1 MPPCAAS
8 TSLSVSNLQE
18 RPAAS
23 PRPPAPAGLTSP
35 PGTQPAP
42 RLSARRFSLSRPP
55 ALAIWALLW
64 LALIG
69 LAPTARL
76 LAEAAG
82 PALAT
87 LAADASVWRAAWRS
101 LLVASGAAVLATAIG
116 GFQASL
122 LLLRDLPGR
131 RSLIFLC
138 ILPLLVPPQIMALAF
153 IQASG
158 PSSPLLVSLG
168 LAPPL
173 GSQNPFYGATGMI
186 LLLGIQG
193 APLVFLALAAL
204 TRRLPAEILAAA
216 RSLGASPPRALRMAV
231 WPLLAPGLL
240 AGAGLA
246 FIAALGNFGI
256 AALLGIP
263 GRFPLL
269 TVLIWQRLSA
279 TGAGALSQ
287 VATLSLLLAALTLP
301 GLLAQALAARRTG
314 WKSGRPFEPLAPNRL
329 DRLLLAPLALY
340 LLAVLVLP
348 LAALLTSALVPA
360 MGMALTPATL
370 TLRHFAAALAPGAH
384 TMAAFGNSLL
394 LAIGA
399 ALLLGLAALPVALAL
414 RYRAVRI
421 TATGTD
427 LTYAL
432 PGACTAV
439 AVILLVLGLPGGGAV
454 YGTMALI
461 FFAYLA
467 RFQALALRPVAAAAA
482 RLDPALEDAARGMGA
497 GLLLR
502 LRAVHLPPLAPALAA
517 GALLVILLAVNE
529 VTVSSL
535 LHGPGAHTLG
545 VLVFNLQDGGQSPQA
560 AAVSCL
566 SLLLVAGLMGAASL
580 LGRRL
585 PPGTLPWRP

>member
-1 MPPCAAS
+1 MPRYAAS
-8 TSLSVSNLQE
+8 TSLSANNLQE
-18 RPAAS
+18 RPTATL
-23 PRPPAPAGLTSP
+23 RPPAPAAPSAT
-35 PGTQPAP
+35 PALVP
-42 RLSARRFSLSRPP
+42 ATAARRRALSRPP
-55 ALAIWALLW
+55 ALALWALAW
-64 LALIG
+64 LALLG

-82 PALAT
+82 PALSALAT
-87 LAADASVWRAAWRS
+87 DASVWRAAWRS
-101 LLVASGAAVLATAIG
+101 LLVASGAALLATAIG
-116 GFQASL
+116 GLQASL
-122 LLLRDLPGR
+122 LLLRDMPWR
-131 RSLIFLC
+131 RGLIFLC

-173 GSQNPFYGATGMI
+173 GSQNPFYGPGGLI

-204 TRRLPAEILAAA
+204 VRRLPAEVIAAA
-216 RSLGASPPRALRMAV
+216 RSLGATPAQSLRMAV

-256 AALLGIP
+256 AAVLGIP

-279 TGAGALSQ
+279 TGPAALSQ
-287 VATLSLLLAALTLP
+287 VAALSLLLAALTLP
-301 GLLAQALAARRTG
+301 GLLAQALAARRAG
-314 WKSGRPFEPLAPNRL
+314 WKSGRPFEPVAPTRL
-329 DRLLLAPLALY
+329 DRLLVAPLVLY
-340 LLAVLVLP
+340 LLAVLALP

-360 MGMALTPATL
+360 AGMALTPDTL
-370 TLRHFAAALAPGAH
+370 TLRHFAASLAPGAH
-384 TMAAFGNSLL
+384 TLAAFGNSLL
-394 LAIGA
+394 LSTGA
-399 ALLLGLAALPVALAL
+399 ALLLGLAALPVALAM
-414 RYRAVRI
+414 RYRAVRA
-421 TATGTD
+421 TAMATD

-439 AVILLVLGLPGGGAV
+439 AVILLVLGLPGGSAV
-454 YGTMALI
+454 YGTLALI

-467 RFQALALRPVAAAAA
+467 RFQTLALRPVAAAAA
-482 RLDPALEDAARGMGA
+482 RLDPAMEDAARGMGA

-502 LRAVHLPPLAPALAA
+502 LRVIHLPPLAPALAA
-517 GALLVILLAVNE
+517 GALLVVLLAVNE

-535 LHGPGAHTLG
+535 LHGPGTQTLG

-566 SLLLVAGLMGAASL
+566 SLLLVAALMGAASL

>member
-1 MPPCAAS
+1 
-8 TSLSVSNLQE
+8 
-18 RPAAS
+18 
-23 PRPPAPAGLTSP
+23 
-35 PGTQPAP
+35 
-42 RLSARRFSLSRPP
+42 
-55 ALAIWALLW
+55 
-64 LALIG
+64 
-69 LAPTARL
+69 
-76 LAEAAG
+76 
-82 PALAT
+82 
-87 LAADASVWRAAWRS
+87 
-101 LLVASGAAVLATAIG
+101 
-116 GFQASL
+116 
-122 LLLRDLPGR
+122 
-131 RSLIFLC
+131 
-138 ILPLLVPPQIMALAF
+138 
-153 IQASG
+153 
-158 PSSPLLVSLG
+158 
-168 LAPPL
+168 
-173 GSQNPFYGATGMI
+173 MI

-394 LAIGA
+394 LSIGA

-535 LHGPGAHTLG
+535 LHGPGTQTLG

>member
-1 MPPCAAS
+1 MAVP
-8 TSLSVSNLQE
+8 
-18 RPAAS
+18 AS
-23 PRPPAPAGLTSP
+23 P
-35 PGTQPAP
+35 
-42 RLSARRFSLSRPP
+42 ARRFPFTRPP
-55 ALAIWALLW
+55 ALAVWAVAW

-82 PALAT
+82 PALT
-87 LAADASVWRAAWRS
+87 SLAGEPAIWRAAWRS
-101 LLVASGAAVLATAIG
+101 LLVAAGAASLATIIG
-116 GFQASL
+116 AAQASL
-122 LLLRDLPGR
+122 LLLRNLPWR
-131 RSLIFLC
+131 RALIFLC

-173 GSQNPFYGATGMI
+173 GSQNPFYGPGGMI

-204 TRRLPAEILAAA
+204 VRRLPAEVLAAA
-216 RSLGASPPRALRMAV
+216 RGLGATPRQAVRMAI

-246 FIAALGNFGI
+246 FVAALGNFGI

-263 GRFPLL
+263 GRYPLL
-269 TVLIWQRLSA
+269 TVLIWQRLSS
-279 TGAGALSQ
+279 TGPAALSQ
-287 VATLSLLLAALTLP
+287 VAALSLLLAALTLP
-301 GLLAQALAARRTG
+301 GLLAQSLAARHSG
-314 WKSGRPFEPLAPNRL
+314 WKSGRPFEPLPPGLA
-329 DRLLLAPLALY
+329 DKLLLAPLALY
-340 LLAVLVLP
+340 LLAVLALP
-348 LAALLTSALVPA
+348 LASLVTSALVPA

-370 TLRHFAAALAPGAH
+370 TLRHFAATLAPGAH
-384 TMAAFGNSLL
+384 TLSAFGNSLML
-394 LAIGA
+394 SAGA
-399 ALLLGLAALPVALAL
+399 ALILGLAAVPVALAL
-414 RYRAVRI
+414 RYRAVRA
-421 TATGTD
+421 TAMGTD

-439 AVILLVLGLPGGGAV
+439 ATILLVLGLPGGGAV

-502 LRAVHLPPLAPALAA
+502 LRAIHLPPLAPALAA

-535 LHGPGAHTLG
+535 LHGPGTQTLG

-566 SLLLVAGLMGAASL
+566 SLLLVAGLMAAANL